1 LKRVHPEPLII
12 LILLFSAVPLVP
24 SDYLSVQRIDS
35 STYVSLWEF
44 SEKKHLSTSFDLIT
58 GRGLVYSR
66 QHRAV
71 YMVGSHIALVDG
83 RLVWSRAPVRR
94 LKGEVFIPLDMADR
108 IARSFMGKK
117 IVATGRKASFESYA
131 EREVDRRPVQGHEPI
146 TFIVIDAGHG
156 GKDPGAVGKGGLK
169 EKKIALEVSRRLA
182 ARLRSELKG
191 IRVYMTRSNDKFL
204 ELSERTEIANGY
216 LKEKQNGIF
225 ISVHVNASVSTVVS
239 GFETYYLSQNPSN
252 EEARKTAALE
262 NNVIILEDKPRGK
275 KFGDIEYIE
284 ALMITTQI
292 QKESTVLA
300 DEIQKGMDSK
310 ISRFKSRGVKK
321 ADFYVLR
328 GVLMPAVLVEI
339 GFISNSKE
347 STYLQKGWYQ
357 EKVVQGITRGIQR
370 FIRKYNSM
378 IQ

>member
-1 LKRVHPEPLII
+1 M
-12 LILLFSAVPLVP
+12 P
-24 SDYLSVQRIDS
+24 SDYLSVHRIDTIS
-35 STYVSLWEF
+35 YISLWEF

-83 RLVWSRAPVRR
+83 RLVWSVAPVRR
-94 LKGEVFIPLDMADR
+94 LKGEVFLPLDMADR
-108 IARSFMGKK
+108 IARNFMGSK
-117 IVATGRKASFESYA
+117 IVASGKRAAFESYTE
-131 EREVDRRPVQGHEPI
+131 ERVDRGPVQGHEPI

-169 EKKIALEVSRRLA
+169 EKKITLEVSRRLA

-191 IRVYMTRSNDKFL
+191 IRVYMTRSKDTFL

-216 LKEKQNGIF
+216 LKENQNGIF
-225 ISVHVNASVSTVVS
+225 ISVHANASVSTIVS

-262 NNVIILEDKPRGK
+262 NNVIILEDRPRGK
-275 KFGDIEYIE
+275 RFGDIEYIE

-300 DEIQKGMDSK
+300 DEIQKEMDGN
-310 ISRFKSRGVKK
+310 ITQFKSRGVKK

-339 GFISNSKE
+339 GFISNKKE

-357 EKVVQGITRGIQR
+357 EKIVQGVTHGIQR
-370 FIRKYNSM
+370 FIRRYNSM
-378 IQ
+378 IR